1 MENFLRRLWYDIKK
15 TIWIVIA
22 GFELLILTFILSQDL
37 TLPIYLIIILGCI
50 FIGITAFV
58 GLILTTNFMR
68 KYFCTIDGEA
78 KIIDSS
84 RRNNNDDGISTSYDL
99 VTYEYV
105 YKNKTFRQIV
115 KRSPKIRVID
125 SIVPIKICNAFPKM
139 IYIMD
144 DPKEYSE
151 KTKKPVFAFGTKTQ
165 ERQNIQEIRLLKPD
179 VDKRREYLK
188 TICKSKK
195 SWKAR
200 IILHAFCMFLAVG
213 IVISGIVFI
222 CFIGIKEIGLL
233 AGILV
238 ATLIAALLPYLIGL
252 SVKNSAK
259 YKCAEPYSGMAN
271 GHLYL
276 EEDVLK
282 YVYWMCSEYSPEAY
296 SSKKKIIFYEEKKC
310 ECIFL
315 KKDITS
321 VYIDEFHVC
330 HIKGSGIKTV
340 PGEFDGDARKQR
352 KLKKFDFLVAFEPDD
367 SENVIKMWHTTGVYN
382 G

>member
-1 MENFLRRLWYDIKK
+1 MNNFLRRLGYDVKK
-15 TIWIVIA
+15 LIWIVIA
-22 GFELLILTFILSQDL
+22 GVELVILTFVLSQCK
-37 TLPIYLIIILGCI
+37 TIPIYIIILLGCLFLAI
-50 FIGITAFV
+50 TGFI

-84 RRNNNDDGISTSYDL
+84 RRNNNDDGISASYDL

-105 YKNKTFRQIV
+105 YKNKTYKQIV
-115 KRSPKIRVID
+115 ERSSKVRVID
-125 SIVPIKICNAFPKM
+125 SIVPIKICKVFPKI
-139 IYIMD
+139 IYIID
-144 DPKEYSE
+144 APKEYSE
-151 KTKKPVFAFGTKTQ
+151 EIKESVFAFGPKTQ
-165 ERQNIQEIRLLKPD
+165 TRQNAQGIRLLKPD
-179 VDKRREYLK
+179 VNKRKEYLD

-195 SWKAR
+195 SWKVR
-200 IILHAFCMFLAVG
+200 IILHVFCMFLAVG
-213 IVISGIVFI
+213 IVITGIVFI
-222 CFIGIKEIGLL
+222 CFMGIKEIGLL
-233 AGILV
+233 AGVLV

-252 SVKNSAK
+252 SVKNTAK

-276 EEDVLK
+276 EDDILK
-282 YVYWMCSEYSPEAY
+282 YVYWMCSEHSPEAY

-321 VYIDEFHVC
+321 VHIDEFHVC

-340 PGEFDGDARKQR
+340 PGEFDGDVRKQR

-367 SENVIKMWHTTGVYN
+367 AESMIKMWHTTGVYN
-382 G
+382 E